1 MIPAEMQTLI
11 ARVVARLDEQGTGS
25 RRALADHLTI
35 KPQNFSGWLTKPH
48 CLPEQSPEFPRHPP
62 PLQPPPPDF

>member
-1 MIPAEMQTLI
+1 MIPADMQTLI

-35 KPQNFSGWLTKPH
+35 KPH